1 MLSNNRCI
9 AECRKFSPNIF
20 NKNKCTGCFGKREEH
35 NAAALDHN
43 RASRKV
49 SKCGYLFVAP
59 QDWDWN
65 NPLYRTKRWQRRWFI
80 LFDDGE
86 LTYSVDDHLETVPQA
101 SINMSDVIEVA
112 DAEQITGHCHSILI
126 QTPDLSTFVKGT
138 CQEESKWWYN
148 ILVQFVK
155 SKVRHHKRNTFLKGQ
170 NQKFYNEAGK
180 SPPTRDKLQP
190 ESKAQVRSGRGNRET
205 DATDSPSLFYE
216 DVIRDEKLKDIANK
230 ITNITSSS
238 TTAQEIDRK
247 NRWTMSDTQIII
259 DETPTRDDVNKQK
272 RPQSL
277 SIISTAPSII
287 SVVKKKSAPPEIINY
302 QKTSHSHERG
312 DPDGD
317 CGMEDSPTNYC
328 NKATELRVKLPSE
341 EILHS
346 KSGWLWMED
355 HQCEWCKY
363 WFSLKGGGL
372 FYYRDPSAEERG
384 VLDGILDVNSITSIK
399 EITTSRSHAFQLTTW
414 DNKRLNLSSVTSNV
428 KNNWI
433 NALRNASG
441 LVDNAINQTL
451 DETNNNNKNNI
462 TKSNNEISTTTGT
475 TVVSA
480 VNNRNLKKLEMPS
493 YQDENGISLEK
504 KAKHSLSLS
513 SPLTPCTSGSSRPI
527 LFSSD
532 EEYKTASEGGRRES
546 IDWGSPLSPSNPIQ
560 ITIQSHAKE
569 SKIRSN
575 LRNNLHKRSLSSP
588 PTSRRSTIDSNDDFV
603 AISTVR
609 EEERT
614 ANIENEFNVRLMAS
628 EKKLSMMHD
637 EARERD
643 IRMAELLETL
653 EKTEM
658 ELAAR
663 RKENEEMKEKLLKE
677 LMENRESAK
686 KIINKLTDELVESQ
700 NKMSEIENQLQ
711 RGIEENDSL
720 YQKIRSLESSVVP
733 SSSSTTSLINANK
746 SSGDRIRRMDSFSDL
761 TCLNN
766 VDPDELDKESLVSEY
781 QELKQRFEKVVNE
794 LKMMK
799 RELRESYNS
808 YDNLD
813 LAHTSLRQDLERK
826 HNEFQMRN
834 RMMADRIQD
843 LTNKYS
849 AAEKQV
855 RILKQKLMKSE
866 RKRTSSLKGKETLQV
881 QKELEDK
888 VMELEGRF
896 EINHDVEMPSPN
908 CSLRASPARCETPE
922 KQRST
927 KLRRKSLDSVSS
939 QPMQLLVR
947 LNALEKRF
955 ENNSNLSLSAQS
967 SSSADSSHHHHNNNH
982 KYDHNSHNKTIE
994 EMRENLRNLENVV
1007 ASSRNIMDES
1017 LQLIHHYNKSLRSR
1031 CSETLKVEQLLVES
1045 VKILNECQHRDHS
1058 MSLIETT
1065 STGDEIIQETGSVKL
1080 ALLQLESQLKAK
1092 LSELLKQRRILR
1104 ETNKLSHKKDLE
1116 LLAERLA
1123 FESVCFGKLRD
1134 SLSRADQLDKFVE
1147 HQTKCEIVETTQ
1159 LMALLKAKLCGKTSS
1174 IKNTGSLDVLAQVLA
1189 RRLLLTASKLGQMNE
1204 LITSTSFTSTSSAAD
1219 LNFVED
1225 LLRQQNELHLITK
1238 RYKINTIENL
1248 AYDLA
1253 AETLNYISANNAVQG
1268 AVQEA
1273 WRYAQETVNSELIQ
1287 YEISHIMQK
1296 TAKRYENSLT
1306 SSFGYTLTS
1315 QERISFEVFA
1325 DAVQD
1330 SLRKEMEST
1339 ISQLT
1344 QCYEENLT
1352 KMKQG
1357 QWRLH
1362 LEQEH
1367 KASEGRQLL
1376 IEFADIIAQKALI
1389 DARISIIRGDTVN
1402 ANLLVEPDISNEK
1415 EKKSLYSLST
1425 MQKYENL
1432 FVELSEDMDISN
1444 TDDILAEADFNFMF
1458 KNFAFACSVNKQE
1471 MNDLSNVIIKLEE
1484 VLLQVNNKMNP
1495 NLNINH
1501 IQNLNL
1507 DNIKNI
1513 STKLNEFY
1521 QTAEKISFAVDKIL
1535 TSPCQDCD
1543 KIHET
1548 LLELTNQH
1556 DEEIDNMKRKHSEML
1571 LTLNE
1576 QIDEQATLV
1585 KQLRYELSHMENMCL
1600 EKTTHG
1606 NELMQQL
1613 NDREEKIDEL
1623 TQRLYDDKEK
1633 INEMERNYEHLYE
1646 QFTREQEINKK
1657 FENKIDLMELEN
1669 SDKIQQLQ
1677 QYYQEQLKSEEQSER
1692 DRSGDEEDLH
1702 QKYQA
1707 EIEQLRTLCEKGL
1720 VAIESSHK
1728 RKIADLEAKH
1738 KSEIQRLFVE
1748 KEQALAEETQATL
1761 QALESMRKAH
1771 QNEVEREVNRFKQ
1784 EFLHKFNN
1792 DNREQLESLA
1802 AVKTEKELDE
1812 VRQEILS
1819 LSEKYSLKCVEAISL
1834 EEKLRN
1840 VQQKFRHAQQII
1852 QSYEMMS
1859 KNPKSHQESFS
1870 SLNLRLDDNLPHESI
1885 NLKNHESLP
1894 TSPTSVPRDESKE
1907 SILNL
1912 PLIPFKLKA
1921 EKKHQRTKLNDGN
1934 LLQLFSL
1941 FYDKALLLLILY

>member
-1 MLSNNRCI
+1 
-9 AECRKFSPNIF
+9 
-20 NKNKCTGCFGKREEH
+20 
-35 NAAALDHN
+35 
-43 RASRKV
+43 
-49 SKCGYLFVAP
+49 
-59 QDWDWN
+59 
-65 NPLYRTKRWQRRWFI
+65 
-80 LFDDGE
+80 
-86 LTYSVDDHLETVPQA
+86 
-101 SINMSDVIEVA
+101 
-112 DAEQITGHCHSILI
+112 
-126 QTPDLSTFVKGT
+126 
-138 CQEESKWWYN
+138 
-148 ILVQFVK
+148 
-155 SKVRHHKRNTFLKGQ
+155 
-170 NQKFYNEAGK
+170 
-180 SPPTRDKLQP
+180 
-190 ESKAQVRSGRGNRET
+190 
-205 DATDSPSLFYE
+205 
-216 DVIRDEKLKDIANK
+216 
-230 ITNITSSS
+230 
-238 TTAQEIDRK
+238 
-247 NRWTMSDTQIII
+247 
-259 DETPTRDDVNKQK
+259 
-272 RPQSL
+272 
-277 SIISTAPSII
+277 
-287 SVVKKKSAPPEIINY
+287 
-302 QKTSHSHERG
+302 
-312 DPDGD
+312 
-317 CGMEDSPTNYC
+317 
-328 NKATELRVKLPSE
+328 
-341 EILHS
+341 
-346 KSGWLWMED
+346 
-355 HQCEWCKY
+355 
-363 WFSLKGGGL
+363 
-372 FYYRDPSAEERG
+372 
-384 VLDGILDVNSITSIK
+384 
-399 EITTSRSHAFQLTTW
+399 
-414 DNKRLNLSSVTSNV
+414 
-428 KNNWI
+428 
-433 NALRNASG
+433 
-441 LVDNAINQTL
+441 
-451 DETNNNNKNNI
+451 
-462 TKSNNEISTTTGT
+462 
-475 TVVSA
+475 
-480 VNNRNLKKLEMPS
+480 MPS
-493 YQDENGISLEK
+493 YHDENGISVEK
-504 KAKHSLSLS
+504 KAKHSLS
-513 SPLTPCTSGSSRPI
+513 SPLTPCTSVSSRPM

-560 ITIQSHAKE
+560 ITIQQSHAKE

-588 PTSRRSTIDSNDDFV
+588 PTSRRSTIDSSDDFV

-614 ANIENEFNVRLMAS
+614 ANIENELKVRLMAA

-643 IRMAELLETL
+643 GRMSELLETL

-658 ELAAR
+658 EMATR
-663 RKENEEMKEKLLKE
+663 RKEHEDMKDKLLKE

-686 KIINKLTDELVESQ
+686 KIIGKLTDELVESR
-700 NKMSEIENQLQ
+700 NKMVEIENQLQ

-720 YQKIRSLESSVVP
+720 YQKIRSLESSVAVP
-733 SSSSTTSLINANK
+733 SSSITSLTNTNK
-746 SSGDRIRRMDSFSDL
+746 SSSDRIRRMDSFSDL
-761 TCLNN
+761 TCLND
-766 VDPDELDKESLVSEY
+766 VDPYELDKESLVSEY

-834 RMMADRIQD
+834 KMMADRIQD
-843 LTNKYS
+843 MTNKYA

-855 RILKQKLMKSE
+855 RILKQKLVKSE

-896 EINHDVEMPSPN
+896 DISHCDVDMQSPN

-922 KQRST
+922 KRTS

-967 SSSADSSHHHHNNNH
+967 TSSAESSHNHHH
-982 KYDHNSHNKTIE
+982 SHKTID
-994 EMRENLRNLENVV
+994 EMRENLRNLENVL
-1007 ASSRNIMDES
+1007 ASSRTIMDES
-1017 LQLIHHYNKSLRSR
+1017 IQLIHHYNKSLRSR
-1031 CSETLKVEQLLVES
+1031 SGETLKIEQLLVDC
-1045 VKILNECQHRDHS
+1045 VKMLNECQHKDFS
-1058 MSLIETT
+1058 YSLIETSSAATTAT
-1065 STGDEIIQETGSVKL
+1065 SDEIIQETGSVKI
-1080 ALLQLESQLKAK
+1080 ALIQLESQLKAK

-1134 SLSRADQLDKFVE
+1134 SLSRADQLEKFVE
-1147 HQTKCEIVETTQ
+1147 HQTKCEMVETTQ

-1174 IKNTGSLDVLAQVLA
+1174 IKNTGSMDVLAQVLA

-1204 LITSTSFTSTSSAAD
+1204 LITPASSTTAITD
-1219 LNFVED
+1219 MNFVED
-1225 LLRQQNELHLITK
+1225 LLRQQNELSLITK
-1238 RYKINTIENL
+1238 RYKINTIEHL

-1339 ISQLT
+1339 ITQLT
-1344 QCYEENLT
+1344 QCYEENLA

-1402 ANLLVEPDISNEK
+1402 ANILVEPELSNEK

-1432 FVELSEDMDISN
+1432 FIELSEDMDIGN

-1513 STKLNEFY
+1513 STKLNEFHS
-1521 QTAEKISFAVDKIL
+1521 TAEKILFSVDKLL

-1543 KIHET
+1543 KMHET

-1556 DEEIDNMKRKHSEML
+1556 DEEMDVMKRKHAEMM

-1576 QIDEQATLV
+1576 QIDEQTTLV
-1585 KQLRYELSHMENMCL
+1585 KQLRYELSRMENMCL

-1606 NELMQQL
+1606 HELMQQL

-1623 TQRLYDDKEK
+1623 TQKLYDNKEK

-1657 FENKIDLMELEN
+1657 LENKIDLMELEN

-1677 QYYQEQLKSEEQSER
+1677 QYYQEQLKSDEQSEKEGT
-1692 DRSGDEEDLH
+1692 GDEEDLH

-1707 EIEQLRTLCEKGL
+1707 EIEQLR
-1720 VAIESSHK
+1720 VS
-1728 RKIADLEAKH
+1728 
-1738 KSEIQRLFVE
+1738 
-1748 KEQALAEETQATL
+1748 
-1761 QALESMRKAH
+1761 
-1771 QNEVEREVNRFKQ
+1771 RF
-1784 EFLHKFNN
+1784 
-1792 DNREQLESLA
+1792 
-1802 AVKTEKELDE
+1802 
-1812 VRQEILS
+1812 
-1819 LSEKYSLKCVEAISL
+1819 
-1834 EEKLRN
+1834 
-1840 VQQKFRHAQQII
+1840 
-1852 QSYEMMS
+1852 
-1859 KNPKSHQESFS
+1859 
-1870 SLNLRLDDNLPHESI
+1870 
-1885 NLKNHESLP
+1885 
-1894 TSPTSVPRDESKE
+1894 
-1907 SILNL
+1907 
-1912 PLIPFKLKA
+1912 
-1921 EKKHQRTKLNDGN
+1921 
-1934 LLQLFSL
+1934 
-1941 FYDKALLLLILY
+1941 FYVFPC